1 MLEPLTN
8 QLMITMMLVMLGIA
22 LLCDLRSRRIPNP
35 LVVAGIVLGL
45 AGHTWLQGPSGLGIA
60 ASGMLVGL
68 VCLLPFYI
76 SGGMGAGDVKLMA
89 ACGAFLGP
97 VHILAAAT
105 FSLVI
110 GGAIGMGW
118 LYVSQL
124 RNATDDIAA
133 TAASTAARGQ
143 PAAAKAIPYA
153 LAISA
158 GVLIELFAAYAI
170 AQTLNGGMTS

>member
-1 MLEPLTN
+1 MIEPLNN
-8 QLMITMMLVMLGIA
+8 QLMITMLLAMLGIA
-22 LLCDLRSRRIPNP
+22 LLCDLQSRRIPNP
-35 LVVAGIVLGL
+35 LVVAGLVLGL
-45 AGHTWLQGPSGLGIA
+45 VGHAWLHGLSGLGIA
-60 ASGMLVGL
+60 ALGAITGL

-97 VHILAAAT
+97 VHVFAAVT
-105 FSLVI
+105 LSLVI

-124 RNATDDIAA
+124 RNDTEDIAA
-133 TAASTAARGQ
+133 TDGSAATRGQ
-143 PAAAKAIPYA
+143 PAAVKAIPYA

-158 GVLIELFAAYAI
+158 GVLIELIAAPAL
-170 AQTLNGGMTS
+170 ARALNGGMAS

>member
-8 QLMITMMLVMLGIA
+8 PLMITMMLAMLGIA
-22 LLCDLRSRRIPNP
+22 LACDLHSRRIPNL
-35 LVVAGIVLGL
+35 LVVAGLVLGL
-45 AGHTWLQGPSGLGIA
+45 AGHTWLQGPGGLGIA
-60 ASGMLVGL
+60 ALGTVTGL

-97 VHILAAAT
+97 VHVFAAVT
-105 FSLVI
+105 LSLVI

-133 TAASTAARGQ
+133 TDGSTATRGQ

-153 LAISA
+153 LAIGA
-158 GVLIELFAAYAI
+158 GVLIEILAAPAI
-170 AQTLNGGMTS
+170 VQVLNGGVAS